1 MPVFVSKIHQFK
13 INNNFD
19 ILTLSTICD
28 LKVFNLRQDKMHVS
42 TNIFELVA
50 ANVDSK
56 ETRQITGVIDAIS
69 LGDDCSVSIQFNN
82 KKLFVWSNKTKLWSM
97 IQN

>member
-1 MPVFVSKIHQFK
+1 MSKIHQFK